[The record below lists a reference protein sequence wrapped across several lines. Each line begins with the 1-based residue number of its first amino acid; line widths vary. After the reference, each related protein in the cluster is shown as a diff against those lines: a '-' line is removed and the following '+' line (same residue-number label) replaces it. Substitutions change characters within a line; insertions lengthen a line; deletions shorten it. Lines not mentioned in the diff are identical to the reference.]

1 MRRLRRSEI
10 LQGDAG
16 LRDEVKSGGRA
27 GGQKEPPQAPV
38 RIGLADRDGAVGTIM
53 LAPAII
59 YVIGLVALPFFLAV
73 ALSLSDATVGNPGI
87 HHFVG
92 LSNYISAVHD
102 AAFQFALRNSVI
114 ITAAT
119 LVLLTILTILQV
131 ELLARDFPGKK
142 LAEML
147 LILPWAMPVALAAVG
162 WLWLLDSEFSPIDWI
177 LRAVGLLGPGTVLG
191 PANNLFYLGREWLG
205 LGAVVVID
213 VWRTLPLSTIIVL
226 AGRTAIPNE
235 LFEQAELDGAGYFR
249 ILFQITLPA
258 LAVLLIVAILFTVLV
273 IFGDMTVVALTTRGG
288 PGYTTEILPYWAY
301 LKGIQG
307 GALSEG
313 AAIALFLFPV
323 LLAAAI
329 LALRIAYRREE

>member
-1 MRRLRRSEI
+1 LREKEV
-10 LQGDAG
+10 G
-16 LRDEVKSGGRA
+16 LRDEVRVGGRV
-27 GGQKEPPQAPV
+27 GGKKGPPQLAA
-38 RIGLADRDGAVGTIM
+38 RIGLADRDGLVGTMM
-53 LAPAII
+53 LAPAVI

-73 ALSLSDATVGNPGI
+73 ALSLSDATVGSPGI
-87 HHFVG
+87 HQFVG
-92 LSNYISAVHD
+92 LSNFISAVHD
-102 AAFQFALRNSVI
+102 AAFMFALRNSII

-131 ELLARDFPGKK
+131 ELLARDFSGKK
-142 LAEML
+142 IAEML
-147 LILPWAMPVALAAVG
+147 LILPWAMPVALAAVA

-191 PANNLFYLGREWLG
+191 PASNLFYLGREWLG
-205 LGAVVVID
+205 LSAVVVID

-235 LFEQAELDGAGYFR
+235 LFEQAALDGAGYFR
-249 ILFQITLPA
+249 ILFRITLPA

-323 LLAAAI
+323 LLAASI